1 MPHSARDLADRTRV
15 IALGFM
21 LSLASLHA
29 TALGQATTQPSTTA
43 TPAAF
48 VPARE
53 RSDGG
58 DVTGPARLG
67 WWNDAVFYEI
77 FVRSFKDSDSGP
89 LAADGVGDIR
99 GLIAKLDHLND
110 GDPKTTADLGITGIW
125 LMPMHPSPTYHG
137 YDITDYRGINPQY
150 GTLDDYRDLLR
161 ACHKRDIKVIL
172 DLVLNHCSDEH
183 PWFIEAA
190 RDAKSPKR
198 DWFIWSETKPAYRG
212 PWNQQVWH
220 PVRERGNTDGS
231 PFYYGL
237 FSRRMPDL
245 NFKNPA
251 VTGEM
256 LEVMR
261 FWLTA
266 RKDAPAAPATDGF
279 RLDAIR
285 HLIENGPSQDNTME
299 THRWLQEFYRAYK
312 GVNPEALAVG
322 EVWASTEIASR
333 YVGSTDGERQM
344 DFTFEFD
351 LAGAMV
357 ESARTGLAAPVR
369 AAQDKVLKFFPPNQ
383 YGRFLTNHDQPRVA
397 TQLKN
402 HPGKLRVAA
411 AMLLTGPG
419 VPFLYYGEEVGLPG
433 NKPDEDIRTPMP
445 WTADAKG
452 FSSGKPWRAMNIAPK
467 GTSVAEQTSD
477 KGSLLSHYRDLI
489 RLRNAHA
496 CLRLGSYTALA
507 ADQPSVY
514 AFVRHMSTTD
524 GRIDAAIVVINLGEA
539 AMDTKLIA
547 AATPLRGSLVGD
559 DMLGKSPSPG
569 MMLPDMQTGAVELT
583 IKGLKPHESRVYVL
597 RGTR

>member
-1 MPHSARDLADRTRV
+1 MSLIARVLSDRTRR
-15 IALGFM
+15 
-21 LSLASLHA
+21 
-29 TALGQATTQPSTTA
+29 TALACVLISAWFPSNVFAQATTQPSATTS
-43 TPAAF
+43 PAAF
-48 VPARE
+48 VPARDRNE
-53 RSDGG
+53 RGEVS
-58 DVTGPARLG
+58 GPARLG

-77 FVRSFKDSDSGP
+77 FVRSFKDSASGP
-89 LAADGVGDIR
+89 LAGDGVGDIR
-99 GLIAKLDHLND
+99 GLIDKLDYLND
-110 GDPKTTADLGITGIW
+110 GDPKTTTDLGINGIW

-172 DLVLNHCSDEH
+172 DLVLNHCSSRH

-190 RDAKSPKR
+190 KDAKSPKR
-198 DWFIWSETKPAYRG
+198 DWFIWSATNPSYRG

-220 PVRERGNTDGS
+220 ALRERGQGGEAS
-231 PFYYGL
+231 PYYYGL
-237 FSRRMPDL
+237 FSRHMPDL
-245 NFKNPA
+245 NFTNPE
-251 VTGEM
+251 VTREM
-256 LEVMR
+256 LDVMR
-261 FWLTA
+261 FWLA
-266 RKDAPAAPATDGF
+266 ANGDAPATDGF

-285 HLIENGPSQDNTME
+285 HLIEDGAHQDNTIQ
-299 THRWLQEFYRAYK
+299 THKWLQEFYRAYK
-312 GVNPEALAVG
+312 AVNPEAVAVG

-333 YVGSTDGERQM
+333 YVGSKDGERQM

-351 LAGAMV
+351 LAGAMM

-433 NKPDEDIRTPMP
+433 DKPDEDIRTPMP
-445 WTADAKG
+445 WTIDAKG
-452 FSSGKPWRAMNIAPK
+452 FSSGKPWRAMNSAPK
-467 GTSVAEQTSD
+467 GTNVREQNSD
-477 KGSLLSHYRDLI
+477 PASLLNLYRDLI
-489 RLRNAHA
+489 RLRNTHA
-496 CLRLGSYTALA
+496 CLRLGSYTALT

-514 AFVRHMSTTD
+514 AFIRHTPATD
-524 GRIDAAIVVINLGEA
+524 GRVDAAIVVINLGDA
-539 AMDTKLIA
+539 ATDTKLSA

-559 DMLGKSPSPG
+559 DMLGKSSWPG
-569 MMLPDMQTGAVELT
+569 MLLPDMKTGAIELSLT
-583 IKGLKPHESRVYVL
+583 KLEPRSTRVYVL
-597 RGTR
+597 RPTR